1 MRNGRLVLAAVLGLS
16 LAAPATATAD
26 GQPWR
31 DARQSPDRRAA
42 ERVAAMTL
50 DEKIS
55 QLNLQP
61 YAEHQ
66 RFVPPIPRLGV
77 PGFRIANGPAGM
89 GPADDKPQ
97 KPATALPA
105 TMALTSTIDT
115 GHARRNNR
123 QNGDETRALAHN
135 VSEGPDINIARVP
148 RNGRTFEG
156 MGEDPEL
163 VGDLSAATIL
173 CFF

>member
-1 MRNGRLVLAAVLGLS
+1 MRSSRLVLSVLLGFS
-16 LAAPATATAD
+16 LLTPVVTGATAA
-26 GQPWR
+26 QAWR
-31 DARQSPDRRAA
+31 DGRLSPDQRAA
-42 ERVAAMTL
+42 ALIAAMTL

-55 QLNLQP
+55 QLHLQP
-61 YAEHQ
+61 DAQHQ

-105 TMALTSTIDT
+105 TMSLASTFDT
-115 GHARRNNR
+115 DLAREYGRLI
-123 QNGDETRALAHN
+123 GTETRALAHN
-135 VSEGPDINIARVP
+135 VSEAPDINIARVP

-156 MGEDPEL
+156 MGE
-163 VGDLSAATIL
+163 
-173 CFF
+173 

>member
-31 DARQSPDRRAA
+31 DARQSPNQH
-42 ERVAAMTL
+42 TTKHNTTKTHNK
-50 DEKIS
+50 KIS
-55 QLNLQP
+55 QLHLQP
-61 YAEHQ
+61 DAEHQ

-97 KPATALPA
+97 
-105 TMALTSTIDT
+105 M
-115 GHARRNNR
+115 
-123 QNGDETRALAHN
+123 
-135 VSEGPDINIARVP
+135 
-148 RNGRTFEG
+148 
-156 MGEDPEL
+156 L
-163 VGDLSAATIL
+163 VFVLL
-173 CFF
+173 